1 MASSRGSLT
10 QQLIV
15 GVLGVSTGVAAT
27 LAGIRSTATDPQ
39 SIAAFSGDMYMITAD
54 NATPS
59 IRLDLMPAIT
69 FQADGDVELG
79 SGDLVFGTRNARPL
93 LVDGTKAFLGSDRV
107 TMSRATS
114 TSNQP
119 IAAALNPFSGSGLV
133 LDAVV
138 ICRGT
143 PNSMTADLVVATTA
157 TASGTVIRN
166 NISISTGAWTRV
178 YTGTLLRIP
187 QSQYISLVSTSGSTV
202 TQGVPDCDLI
212 PYWVQ
217 F

>member
-1 MASSRGSLT
+1 M
-10 QQLIV
+10 
-15 GVLGVSTGVAAT
+15 
-27 LAGIRSTATDPQ
+27 TATFFTNLALGTITSMVGTIMALATWITGSVIYQGNLFFDTTNNTTPGIYLNQ
-39 SIAAFSGDMYMITAD
+39 QAAV
-54 NATPS
+54 
-59 IRLDLMPAIT
+59 T

-79 SGDLVFGTRNARPL
+79 SGDLVFGTRNVRPL
-93 LVDGTKAFLGSDRV
+93 LVDGSKAFLGSDRR
-107 TMSRATS
+107 TFARETS
-114 TSNQP
+114 TSNQAF
-119 IAAALNPFSGSGLV
+119 AAALNPFSGSGLV